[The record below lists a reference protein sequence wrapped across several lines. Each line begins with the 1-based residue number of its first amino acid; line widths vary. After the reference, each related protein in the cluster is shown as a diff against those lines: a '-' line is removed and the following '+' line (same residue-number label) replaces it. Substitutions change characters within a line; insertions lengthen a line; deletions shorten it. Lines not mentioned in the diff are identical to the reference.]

1 MRAHL
6 SRKINGAFPYLSWDL
21 WSARRTVD
29 QLIHRERNP
38 REHTSSNPAPSFA
51 AEPKTNPTDSSVLF
65 VIPQDEH
72 GEDRWLP
79 GVGNY
84 PFELFESAKE
94 ALGTDRVHQILI
106 PHNEPAGAWH
116 DRVITAAREIGATHI
131 FGRTDHEPNG
141 LDHLWSWDVFVK
153 RLRREWPGVFLALS
167 YDSAY
172 PYVSMH
178 LDRLTRLHNKTMPVV
193 LDRPI
198 SPEIRPHRP
207 AAGPL
212 FLPLSTAS
220 MKVLDA
226 AIADVQPEFDLTFI
240 GNVSGYPYRSELLEE
255 LEAAGLNVVVNP
267 QSGGTDNRP
276 GFESYARALKT
287 SRVTLNFSRCNG
299 VPITQ
304 LKTRLLEG
312 SLFGAVVASDSPL
325 YAQDYFADGSEFI
338 SYSSPQDLK
347 AKLTDL
353 LTDDTALADMRTNAR
368 AKAESLRVTNLWS
381 KVDAA
386 LNARGLARLPLAT
399 AH

>member
-1 MRAHL
+1 MRSKL
-6 SRKINGAFPYLSWDL
+6 SKKINGAFPYLSWDL
-21 WSARRTVD
+21 WSARRTLD
-29 QLIHRERNP
+29 QAIHPER
-38 REHTSSNPAPSFA
+38 SSLPPA
-51 AEPKTNPTDSSVLF
+51 KTTQSRGQEFSVLF

-72 GEDRWLP
+72 GADRWLP
-79 GVGNY
+79 GIGNY

-94 ALGTDRVHQILI
+94 ALGPNRVHQVLV
-106 PHNEPAGAWH
+106 PHDEPAREWH
-116 DRVITAAREIGATHI
+116 DRVITAARESGATHI

-153 RLRREWPGVFLALS
+153 RLRRDWPGVFLALS

-178 LDRLTRLHNKTMPVV
+178 LDRLTRLHDRTMPVV

-198 SPEIRPHRP
+198 SEAIRPHRP

-220 MKVLDA
+220 MQVLDA
-226 AIADVQPEFDLTFI
+226 AIAEVQPQYDLTFI
-240 GNVSGYPYRSELLEE
+240 GNVSGYPYRADLLAELKD
-255 LEAAGLNVVVNP
+255 AGLDVVVNP

-287 SRVTLNFSRCNG
+287 SRITLNFSRCNG
-299 VPITQ
+299 EPITQ

-325 YAQDYFADGSEFI
+325 YVQDYFVDGEEFI
-338 SYSSPQDLK
+338 SYSSPADLK
-347 AKLTDL
+347 KKISL
-353 LTDDTALADMRTNAR
+353 LLGNDSALVEMRSKAR
-368 AKAESLRVTNLWS
+368 RKANQLRVTNLWQ
-381 KVDAA
+381 KVDQA
-386 LNARGLARLPLAT
+386 LEARGLARLPLE
-399 AH
+399 

>member
-1 MRAHL
+1 MRAKL
-6 SRKINGAFPYLSWDL
+6 SKKINGAFPYLSWDL
-21 WSARRTVD
+21 WSARRTLD
-29 QLIHRERNP
+29 QAIHPER
-38 REHTSSNPAPSFA
+38 SSLPPA
-51 AEPKTNPTDSSVLF
+51 KTTQSRGQEFSVLF

-72 GEDRWLP
+72 GADRWLP
-79 GVGNY
+79 GIGNY

-94 ALGTDRVHQILI
+94 ALGPNRVHQVLV
-106 PHNEPAGAWH
+106 PHDEPAREWH
-116 DRVITAAREIGATHI
+116 DRVITAARESGATHI

-153 RLRREWPGVFLALS
+153 RLRRDWPGVFLALS

-178 LDRLTRLHNKTMPVV
+178 LDRLTRLHDRTMPVV

-198 SPEIRPHRP
+198 SEAIRPHRP

-220 MKVLDA
+220 MQVLDA
-226 AIADVQPEFDLTFI
+226 AIADIEPQYDLTFI
-240 GNVSGYPYRSELLEE
+240 GNVSGYPYRADLLAELKD
-255 LEAAGLNVVVNP
+255 AGLDVVVNP

-287 SRVTLNFSRCNG
+287 SRITLNFSRCNG
-299 VPITQ
+299 EPITQ

-325 YAQDYFADGSEFI
+325 YVQDYFVDGEEFI
-338 SYSSPQDLK
+338 SYSSPADLK
-347 AKLTDL
+347 KKISL
-353 LTDDTALADMRTNAR
+353 LLGNDSALVEMRSKAR
-368 AKAESLRVTNLWS
+368 RKANQLRVTNLWQ
-381 KVDAA
+381 KVDQA
-386 LNARGLARLPLAT
+386 LEARGLARLPLE
-399 AH
+399 

>member
-1 MRAHL
+1 
-6 SRKINGAFPYLSWDL
+6 
-21 WSARRTVD
+21 VD
-29 QLIHRERNP
+29 QLIHRERKP
-38 REHTSSNPAPSFA
+38 EEQTSSSPGPAVTAELNTNPA
-51 AEPKTNPTDSSVLF
+51 DSSVLF

-94 ALGTDRVHQILI
+94 ALGDDRVHQILI
-106 PHNEPAGAWH
+106 PSDEPAGTWH
-116 DRVITAAREIGATHI
+116 DRVITAARQLGVTHI

-153 RLRREWPGVFLALS
+153 RLKREWPGVFLALS

-198 SPEIRPHRP
+198 SPVIRPHRP

-212 FLPLSTAS
+212 FLPFSTAS
-220 MKVLDA
+220 MRVLDA

-240 GNVSGYPYRSELLEE
+240 GNVSGYPYRSELLAE

-325 YAQDYFADGSEFI
+325 YAQDYFADGKEFI

-353 LTDDTALADMRTNAR
+353 LTDDTALADMRANAR

-386 LNARGLARLPLAT
+386 LTARGLERLPLAT
-399 AH
+399 AN